1 MISDSILVTES
12 IFTQLVTPLVTEL
25 VTQSPGRGRAQR
37 CFFTKFTILKLF
49 FHYLVN
55 VWYCYLIQVTD
66 SVFNQLVTQLV
77 TQSP

>member
-1 MISDSILVTES
+1 MTES
-12 IFTQLVTPLVTEL
+12 VFTKLVTPLVTEL

-37 CFFTKFTILKLF
+37 CFWQNSQFLKPF

-55 VWYCYLIQVTD
+55 VWYCYLMQVTD

>member
-1 MISDSILVTES
+1 MIESVFTKLVT
-12 IFTQLVTPLVTEL
+12 QLVTEL
-25 VTQSPGRGRAQR
+25 VTQSPARGARAALLLQ
-37 CFFTKFTILKLF
+37 KSQYLKLF

-55 VWYCYLIQVTD
+55 VWSCHLIQVTD

>member
-1 MISDSILVTES
+1 MTES
-12 IFTQLVTPLVTEL
+12 VFTKLVTPLVTEL
-25 VTQSPGRGRAQR
+25 VTQSPARGARAAL
-37 CFFTKFTILKLF
+37 FFTKFTILKLF